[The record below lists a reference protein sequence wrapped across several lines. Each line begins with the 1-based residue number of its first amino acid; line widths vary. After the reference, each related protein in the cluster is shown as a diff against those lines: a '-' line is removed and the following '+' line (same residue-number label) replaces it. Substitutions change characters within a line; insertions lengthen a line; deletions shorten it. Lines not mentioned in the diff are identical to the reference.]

1 MKFLFIIG
9 FIVSLLS
16 LDIYSQDIEDTLMIY
31 GRNRYY
37 KTHLPLGYSANKTYP
52 VIFAFHGGLGNPDI
66 MEKQTGFSKKADEEE
81 FIIVYT
87 YGTGSF
93 DKKLLTWN
101 TWNCCGYADKK
112 EINDIDFVEAVIK
125 EVKEKFSVDEKRI
138 YATGMSN
145 GGMMCYLLACELPQH
160 FAAVAPVVATMF
172 DTISCNSKNE
182 VSFII
187 FNSVDDEHIP
197 YDGGIGE
204 KSLVDVEK
212 LPVETTV
219 NLWVKKYGCYLM
231 NKSESKSYVKTNYKN
246 NNGIE
251 IVFYKMLSG
260 GHSWPGGEKI
270 RRFADNPVKNVSAT
284 DLIWDFF
291 KYIKKN

>member
-1 MKFLFIIG
+1 LKKYFLFCL
-9 FIVSLLS
+9 IVLFSVIS
-16 LDIYSQDIEDTLMIY
+16 INAQDVEDTLMIY
-31 GRNRYY
+31 GRNRFY
-37 KTHLPLGYSANKTYP
+37 KTHLPVGYNLLKKFP
-52 VIFAFHGGLGNPDI
+52 VVFAFHGGLGNPDI
-66 MEKQTGFSKKADEEE
+66 MDKQTRLSQKADKEG
-81 FIIVYT
+81 FILVYP

-101 TWNCCGYADKK
+101 TWDCCGYANKK
-112 EINDIDFVEAVIK
+112 NINEVDFINAVVQ
-125 EVKEKFSVDEKRI
+125 EVKFNYSVDEKRI
-138 YATGMSN
+138 YATGLSN
-145 GGMMCYLLACELPQH
+145 GGMMCYLLACELPDQ
-160 FAAVAPVVATMF
+160 FAAFAPVVATMF
-172 DTISCNSKNE
+172 DTINCRAKNE

-187 FNSVDDEHIP
+187 FNSLDDEHIP
-197 YDGGIGE
+197 YNGGIGD

-231 NKSESKSYVKTNYKN
+231 NKSESISFIKTNYKN
-246 NNGIE
+246 NYGTE

-291 KYIKKN
+291 QYIKKN